1 MDAILKAL
9 KLRKSVSPFGYGL
22 GTAVNHVK
30 RFVQAASLTEMKQ
43 FGVSAPSAVAKEVE
57 RASGIL
63 TFCDPGMV
71 RDEKVFTSSNDM
83 KDILPDGVKLPEK
96 TMFVMQ
102 HVLTT
107 DRVDRDNDILRTSG
121 AKLDPK
127 APLLWQHMHSMPIG
141 GVLFEVNHTGTELKV
156 ASALLDMNEITHDA
170 GILVMANMLRF
181 SHGFRVLDFEEREQ
195 KDGEHGWPGF
205 DNYFKSYQK
214 ELVES
219 RPLVV
224 AAPDVDSQ
232 LMLRFD
238 GKSVEITP
246 AEKKQV
252 EPESIG
258 VAAKQADAPTQ
269 SAKDGIPYRV
279 ESGYPEIDKD
289 VAPVVLVQSP
299 SLDAPFKTLIDRIS
313 EVLEGC
319 DKGTAF
325 FTFGEILA
333 GFKDKD
339 EADLFDE
346 VKEWAKEAGVVD
358 AEPTEADAV
367 NFLLRC
373 NDETILKRLRDIAAG
388 RLELADRKALA
399 KEVEM
404 LVGA

>member
-1 MDAILKAL
+1 
-9 KLRKSVSPFGYGL
+9 
-22 GTAVNHVK
+22 
-30 RFVQAASLTEMKQ
+30 
-43 FGVSAPSAVAKEVE
+43 
-57 RASGIL
+57 
-63 TFCDPGMV
+63 
-71 RDEKVFTSSNDM
+71 
-83 KDILPDGVKLPEK
+83 
-96 TMFVMQ
+96 MFVMQ

-205 DNYFKSYQK
+205 DIKEFEIMEASLVSVPSNVDAEIEIVAGKSFESDYFKSYQK

-269 SAKDGIPYRV
+269 SAKDGIPYRA